1 MPVRPMQPRGL
12 HRTEA
17 LQALGPHMQPKDS
30 RSNELLLTCQ
40 RLEKIE
46 NTIFCIQTPEDAEE
60 QKCAYWQCLTA
71 TTEGWFQRFCDSGF
85 DAATITQLPDA
96 WLDVAA
102 TADPNYP
109 EWLESVY
116 IGWGERCLEDVIARF
131 EDGEAESLVDTAFA
145 DFIYDFPRM
154 QALSEAAFLRQKIDR
169 LASERGT
176 HFPHRQPRYGTANAK
191 ERMQTALHIPSLF
204 SQQEEWMEKIR
215 GIKFDTIPDCTS
227 IPRGVEARTQLPIF
241 LVVHLFS
248 GRRRATDIHAK
259 LEEFAL
265 GKGYRVHSTLLFPFS
280 MAICRQANT
289 LGSAL
294 PPCIRLA
301 ESLRPFWVPRVKP
314 FQRRDT
320 INLMMRP
327 RSGPDHF
334 GAHCV
339 SLDWMDSPPKN

>member
-1 MPVRPMQPRGL
+1 M
-12 HRTEA
+12 
-17 LQALGPHMQPKDS
+17 
-30 RSNELLLTCQ
+30 
-40 RLEKIE
+40 
-46 NTIFCIQTPEDAEE
+46 
-60 QKCAYWQCLTA
+60 
-71 TTEGWFQRFCDSGF
+71 
-85 DAATITQLPDA
+85 
-96 WLDVAA
+96 AA

-265 GKGYRVHSTLLFPFS
+265 GKGYRVQVLSLDTAVSIFYGNLQASQHTWKCLTTLYKAGRVS
-280 MAICRQANT
+280 ATI
-289 LGSAL
+289 LGS
-294 PPCIRLA
+294 PCETFSAARNHQPDDATREVAQTTSERIAFL
-301 ESLRPFWVPRVKP
+301 WTGWTHH
-314 FQRRDT
+314 QRIEASRT
-320 INLMMRP
+320 
-327 RSGPDHF
+327 RSGIFPTGDSR
-334 GAHCV
+334 CR
-339 SLDWMDSPPKN
+339 LDPPAWRCLHQ